1 MEKIYP
7 DSGVELTPLIS
18 RHYDFL
24 MKLGSFGKYQ
34 GFINR
39 AIHKMEIKPGD
50 TILDLGCGTGKNACL
65 MGNYLSEE
73 EGAKVVGLDI
83 SEVMMEQ
90 FVANCKHFPF
100 IVPKKQRVDEPFD
113 LGEKFDKV
121 FISFVIHGFP
131 HEIRKKI
138 IKNALLHL
146 KEGGNFFILD
156 FAEFN
161 MDEMPALHR
170 IIFKKVECKYAF
182 DYIEKDW
189 KEILAEFGFHD
200 FREDLFMKN
209 YVRLLKAVK

>member
-39 AIHKMEIKPGD
+39 AIKKMGIKPGD
-50 TILDLGCGTGKNACL
+50 AILDLGCGTGKNACL
-65 MGNYLSEE
+65 MKKYLLADD
-73 EGAKVVGLDI
+73 GAKIVGMDI
-83 SEVMMEQ
+83 SEVMMKQ
-90 FVANCKHFPF
+90 FEDNCKSSPF
-100 IVPKKQRVDEPFD
+100 ITFKKQRVDEPFD
-113 LGEKFDKV
+113 LGEKFDKI

-131 HEIRKKI
+131 HDIREKVI
-138 IKNALLHL
+138 QNAFNHL
-146 KEGGNFFILD
+146 KEGGSFFILD
-156 FAEFN
+156 FSEFN

-170 IIFKKVECKYAF
+170 MIFKKVECKYAF
-182 DYIEKDW
+182 DYIEKNW
-189 KEILAEFGFHD
+189 KEILGEYGFHD
-200 FREDLFMKN
+200 FEEDLFMKN